1 MSDSVRVGAA
11 VPFRFIL
18 SNISAFIFNSSS
30 RKIVTNCEQDNISDI
45 KWIDRQLVF
54 LMDVSLGIFVLT
66 AQGPIL
72 KLLGNDAQMV
82 TYGEDDLLPLNHQ
95 DHSNLVEYHTSDIPS
110 TQSPLCWNDSRR
122 VYQLTS
128 HRKSPA
134 GKNTARWKKPSTY
147 KTFAGRGRYVTQQ
160 YFESF

>member
-54 LMDVSLGIFVLT
+54 LMDVFLGIFVLT

-72 KLLGNDAQMV
+72 KLLGNDAQ
-82 TYGEDDLLPLNHQ
+82 
-95 DHSNLVEYHTSDIPS
+95 
-110 TQSPLCWNDSRR
+110 W
-122 VYQLTS
+122 
-128 HRKSPA
+128 
-134 GKNTARWKKPSTY
+134 
-147 KTFAGRGRYVTQQ
+147 
-160 YFESF
+160 